1 MSTLYLDRESPVHRF
16 NPITKLVGVVAIIML
31 VFALPY
37 WWAPLAILIVVVVPA
52 ALLARVGGRL
62 LLIGGA
68 ILVPLLVVVTIGQGF
83 FNSRGETVLFSLG
96 PFDFALEGVLF
107 AAAVG
112 GRTAVLVT
120 AATLLLLTTHPGKL
134 LAALSAKGMPPKIAY
149 VISSTLQM
157 LPTFRTRADS
167 ILLAQRSRGLKT
179 GGNPIRRF
187 AGLVPLISPLV
198 LGVFVDVDERSTAM
212 EARAFGSTARRTAL
226 DVLPDPVPERVGRWV
241 VILLASAALVAS
253 FAGFFPNWSW
263 PL

>member
-1 MSTLYLDRESPVHRF
+1 MSTLYLDRPSPIHRL
-16 NPITKLVGVVAIIML
+16 NPITKLVGVVAIILL

-37 WWAPLAILIVVVVPA
+37 WWAPLAILVVVVVPA
-52 ALLARVGGRL
+52 ALLAQVGGRL
-62 LLIGGA
+62 LLVGGA
-68 ILVPLLVVVTIGQGF
+68 ILVPLLLVVTIGQGF

-120 AATLLLLTTHPGKL
+120 AAMLLLLTTHPGKL
-134 LAALSAKGMPPKIAY
+134 LTALSQNGMPPKIAY

-179 GGNPIRRF
+179 RGNPLRRF
-187 AGLVPLISPLV
+187 AVLVPLISPLV

-212 EARAFGSTARRTAL
+212 EARAFGATGRRTAL
-226 DVLPDPVPERVGRWV
+226 EVLPDPVGEHVARWT
-241 VILLASAALVAS
+241 VILIALGALVA
-253 FAGFFPNWSW
+253 GFIGLFPTVSW

>member
-1 MSTLYLDRESPVHRF
+1 MSSLYLDRPSPVHRL
-16 NPITKLVGVVAIIML
+16 NPTTKLVGVVSIIIL

-37 WWAPLAILIVVVVPA
+37 WWAPLAILILFVVPA

-62 LLIGGA
+62 LLVAGA
-68 ILVPLLVVVTIGQGF
+68 LLVPLLLVLTIAQGF
-83 FNSRGETVLFSLG
+83 FNPRGETILFSLG
-96 PFDFALEGVLF
+96 PFNFALEGVLF

-120 AATLLLLTTHPGKL
+120 AAMLMLLTTHPGKL
-134 LAALSAKGMPPKIAY
+134 LSALSERGLPPKMAY
-149 VISSTLQM
+149 VISSTLQII
-157 LPTFRTRADS
+157 PSFRTRADS

-187 AGLVPLISPLV
+187 GVLIPLLSPLI

-212 EARAFGSTARRTAL
+212 EARAFGSTAKRTAL
-226 DVLPDPVPERVGRWV
+226 EVLPDPVGEKIARWV
-241 VILLASAALVAS
+241 VIGLALGALVAS
-253 FAGFFPNWSW
+253 FIGIFPVVTW

>member
-1 MSTLYLDRESPVHRF
+1 MSTLYLDRPSPVHRL
-16 NPITKLVGVVAIIML
+16 NPITKLVMVVAIILL

-37 WWAPLAILIVVVVPA
+37 WWAPLAILVLVVVPA

-62 LLIGGA
+62 LLVGGA
-68 ILVPLLVVVTIGQGF
+68 ILVPLLLVLTIGQGF

-96 PFDFALEGVLF
+96 PFDFTLEGVLF

-112 GRTAVLVT
+112 GRTAVLIT
-120 AATLLLLTTHPGKL
+120 AAMLLLLTTHPGKL
-134 LAALSAKGMPPKIAY
+134 LTALSQNGMPPKMAY

-167 ILLAQRSRGLKT
+167 IILAQRSRGLKT
-179 GGNPIRRF
+179 RGNPIRRF
-187 AGLVPLISPLV
+187 AVLIPLLSPLI

-212 EARAFGSTARRTAL
+212 EARAFGSTGKRTAL
-226 DVLPDPVPERVGRWV
+226 TVIPDPLSERIGRWV
-241 VILLASAALVAS
+241 IIVLAVAALVLG
-253 FAGFFPNWSW
+253 FAGLFPKLDW

>member
-1 MSTLYLDRESPVHRF
+1 MSSLYLDRPSPVHRL
-16 NPITKLVGVVAIIML
+16 NPITKLVGVVAIILL

-37 WWAPLAILIVVVVPA
+37 WWAPLAILVVIVVPA

-62 LLIGGA
+62 LLVGGA
-68 ILVPLLVVVTIGQGF
+68 ILVPLLLVVTIGQGF
-83 FNSRGETVLFSLG
+83 FNTQGETVLFALG
-96 PFDFALEGVLF
+96 PFEFKLEGVLF

-120 AATLLLLTTHPGKL
+120 AAMLLLLTTHPGKL
-134 LAALSAKGMPPKIAY
+134 LTALSQNGMPPKIAY

-179 GGNPIRRF
+179 RGNPFRRM
-187 AGLVPLISPLV
+187 AVLVPLISPLV

-212 EARAFGSTARRTAL
+212 EARAFGSTGKRTAL
-226 DVLPDPVPERVGRWV
+226 EIVPDPLSEKIGRWV
-241 VILLASAALVAS
+241 VMLLAVGALVLG
-253 FAGFFPNWSW
+253 FAGFYPQIDW

>member
-1 MSTLYLDRESPVHRF
+1 MSTLYLDRPSPVHRL
-16 NPITKLVGVVAIIML
+16 NPITKLVGVVAIILL

-37 WWAPLAILIVVVVPA
+37 WWAPLAILVVVVVPA

-62 LLIGGA
+62 LLVGGA
-68 ILVPLLVVVTIGQGF
+68 ILVPLLLVVTIGQGF
-83 FNSRGETVLFSLG
+83 FNTRGKTVLFSLG
-96 PFDFALEGVLF
+96 SFDFSLEGVLF
-107 AAAVG
+107 GVAVG

-120 AATLLLLTTHPGKL
+120 AAMLLLLTTHPGKL
-134 LAALSAKGMPPKIAY
+134 LTALSQNGMPPKVAY

-179 GGNPIRRF
+179 RGNPFRRF
-187 AGLVPLISPLV
+187 AVLIPLLSPLV

-212 EARAFGSTARRTAL
+212 EARAFGSTGTRTAL
-226 DVLPDPVPERVGRWV
+226 EVLPDPVGERIGRWAV
-241 VILLASAALVAS
+241 LILAVAALVVS
-253 FAGFFPNWSW
+253 FAGWFPNLEW

>member
-1 MSTLYLDRESPVHRF
+1 MSTLYLDRASPIHRL
-16 NPITKLVGVVAIIML
+16 NPITKLVGVVAIILL

-37 WWAPLAILIVVVVPA
+37 WWAPLAILVVVVVPA

-62 LLIGGA
+62 LLVGGA
-68 ILVPLLVVVTIGQGF
+68 ILLPLLLVVTIGQGF
-83 FNSRGETVLFSLG
+83 FNARGETVLFSLG

-120 AATLLLLTTHPGKL
+120 AAMLLLLTTHPGKL
-134 LAALSAKGMPPKIAY
+134 LTALSQNGMPPKIAY

-179 GGNPIRRF
+179 RGNPLRRF
-187 AGLVPLISPLV
+187 AVLVPLISPLV

-212 EARAFGSTARRTAL
+212 EARAFGATGRRTAL
-226 DVLPDPVPERVGRWV
+226 EVLPDPIGEHIGRWT
-241 VILLASAALVAS
+241 VILIALGALVAS
-253 FAGFFPNWSW
+253 FMGAFPTVSW

>member
-1 MSTLYLDRESPVHRF
+1 MSSLYLDRPSPVHRL
-16 NPITKLVGVVAIIML
+16 NPITKLVGVVAIILL

-37 WWAPLAILIVVVVPA
+37 WWAPLAILVLIVVPA

-62 LLIGGA
+62 AIVGGA
-68 ILVPLLVVVTIGQGF
+68 ILVPLLLVVTIGQGF
-83 FNSRGETVLFSLG
+83 FNKAGETVLFALG
-96 PFDFALEGVLF
+96 PFEFKLEGVLF

-120 AATLLLLTTHPGKL
+120 AAMLLLLTTHPGKL
-134 LAALSAKGMPPKIAY
+134 LAALSQNGMPPKIAY

-179 GGNPIRRF
+179 RGNPFRRM
-187 AGLVPLISPLV
+187 AVLVPLISPLV

-212 EARAFGSTARRTAL
+212 EARAFGATGARTAL
-226 DVLPDPVPERVGRWV
+226 TIIPDPLGEKVGRWV
-241 VILLASAALVAS
+241 VILLAVGALVLG
-253 FAGFFPNWSW
+253 FAGFYPPIDW